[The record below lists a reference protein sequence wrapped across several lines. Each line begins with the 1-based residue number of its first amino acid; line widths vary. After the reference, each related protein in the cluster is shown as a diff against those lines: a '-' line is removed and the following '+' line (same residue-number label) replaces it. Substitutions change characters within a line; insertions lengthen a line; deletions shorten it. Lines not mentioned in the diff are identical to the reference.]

1 MCVGLWLFST
11 NLQRQLCN
19 RVCVCVCV
27 NVFVKVPMWWAGSIA
42 ISLMTAILQMLS
54 HRSQHTANTGAYR
67 SAKTRHKHTHSC
79 TCILMKTF
87 IDTVHSLNSP
97 YPEPNR
103 QNRCKTRPEPL
114 PRNRVLCRSVV
125 KSRLAGMSSLSKMS
139 SLGSEKHLVLTMQE
153 VKGHTHFFFHLSI
166 WPFLMF
172 SVFWSHTPSYMHRH
186 AHTP

>member
-1 MCVGLWLFST
+1 
-11 NLQRQLCN
+11 
-19 RVCVCVCV
+19 
-27 NVFVKVPMWWAGSIA
+27 MWWAGSIA

-153 VKGHTHFFFHLSI
+153 VKGHTHFFPSFYIAVSDVQCL
-166 WPFLMF
+166 L
-172 SVFWSHTPSYMHRH
+172 VSHTFLHAQTRTHSLTFNTIKACPSPSNPLRLC
-186 AHTP
+186 